1 MMQENSKN
9 LILLLRGIDSLKVKS
24 TVSEVNDI
32 SGNIRVENLD
42 QLKNS

>member
-1 MMQENSKN
+1 MMQENRKD
-9 LILLLRGIDSLKVKS
+9 LILLLRGIDTLKVKS

>member
-1 MMQENSKN
+1 MMQENSKD

>member
-1 MMQENSKN
+1 MMQENSKD
-9 LILLLRGIDSLKVKS
+9 LILLLRGMDSLKVKS

-42 QLKNS
+42 QLENS

>member
-1 MMQENSKN
+1 MMQENSKD
-9 LILLLRGIDSLKVKS
+9 LILLLQGIDSLKVKS

>member
-42 QLKNS
+42 QLENS

>member
-1 MMQENSKN
+1 MMQENSKD

-42 QLKNS
+42 QLENS